1 MIRRILLISL
11 TVISIFPAVACTTFK
26 TGKNIAIDNPMSES
40 KKKQSLN
47 EARQAVEKSRS
58 ALDQCMSANGGD
70 QTKCES
76 EKSAYDRDVQNY
88 TSIQSES

>member
-11 TVISIFPAVACTTFK
+11 TVISILPAVCCSTLK
-26 TGKNIAIDNPMSES
+26 TGKDIAIDNPMTES

-58 ALDQCMSANGGD
+58 ALDQCMDASAGD
-70 QTKCES
+70 QTKCQG
-76 EKSAYDRDVQNY
+76 EKTAYDQDVQNY
-88 TSIQSES
+88 VSIQSE

>member
-11 TVISIFPAVACTTFK
+11 TVISILPAVCCSTLK
-26 TGKNIAIDNPMSES
+26 TGKDIAIDNPMTES

-58 ALDQCMSANGGD
+58 ALDQCMNASAGD
-70 QTKCES
+70 QMKCQG
-76 EKSAYDRDVQNY
+76 EKTAYDQDVQNY
-88 TSIQSES
+88 VSIQSE

>member
-11 TVISIFPAVACTTFK
+11 TVISILPAVCCSTLK
-26 TGKNIAIDNPMSES
+26 TGKDIAIDNPMSES

-58 ALDQCMSANGGD
+58 ALDQCMNASAGD
-70 QTKCES
+70 QTKCQG
-76 EKSAYDRDVQNY
+76 EKTAYDQDVQNY
-88 TSIQSES
+88 VSIQSE